1 MKSENALE
9 KLVKT
14 IQIIANIDDIDFS
27 SQSEKYNDHY
37 YLNIIMVRKHS
48 NSEAMMIIEED
59 IATFR
64 LKIRINSN
72 TLFEAYKLLNE
83 EEKIP
88 KNLNIINPCIED
100 DYMNSFVERQYL
112 EIINNLKAFNGISD
126 NYDAIAR
133 LFGKSH
139 GYHTGK
145 EYGI

>member
-14 IQIIANIDDIDFS
+14 IQIIATIDDIDFS
-27 SQSEKYNDHY
+27 YKYEKYHDHY
-37 YLNIIMVRKHS
+37 YLNIKMVRKHS

-59 IATFR
+59 IATMR
-64 LKIRINSN
+64 LKIIIDSN
-72 TLFEAYKLLNE
+72 KLFEAYKLLNE

-100 DYMNSFVERQYL
+100 NYMNTFVERQYL

-133 LFGKSH
+133 LFGKPH

>member
-14 IQIIANIDDIDFS
+14 IQIIASIDDIDFS
-27 SQSEKYNDHY
+27 YQSEKYHDHY
-37 YLNIIMVRKHS
+37 YLNIKMVRKHS

-59 IATFR
+59 IANMR
-64 LKIRINSN
+64 LKIIIDSHK
-72 TLFEAYKLLNE
+72 LFEAYKLLNE

-88 KNLNIINPCIED
+88 KNLNIINPCVVD
-100 DYMNSFVERQYL
+100 DYINSLVEVYYL
-112 EIINNLKAFNGISD
+112 EIINNLKVFNGISD

-133 LFGKSH
+133 LVGKCF
-139 GYHTGK
+139 GYHAGK